1 MCKYSEPHKIRVTP
15 DIGSHAGVAGD
26 ARFDSKSHGII
37 EIKGK
42 GPMEVYDVSKNR
54 VSISLKCSG
63 KSSLEQLNK
72 KIALI

>member
-15 DIGSHAGVAGD
+15 DIGGHAGVTGD

-42 GPMEVYDVSKNR
+42 GPMEVYDVAKNR
-54 VSISLKCSG
+54 VSLSLKRSG
-63 KSSLEQLNK
+63 ILSL
-72 KIALI
+72 